1 MKPLY
6 MSAINQTAKDNPDR
20 FLLAKNA
27 EVGSRVVVLVTNH
40 IKKQIKKPE
49 TWQGHLH
56 KKQPVNHKVSS
67 QTNF

>member
-6 MSAINQTAKDNPDR
+6 MSAINQTAKDDLGR

-27 EVGSRVVVLVTNH
+27 EVRSRVVVLVTNH

-49 TWQGHLH
+49 TWQGYLR
-56 KKQPVNHKVSS
+56 KKQPVNHEVSS